1 MKTPVTALDQRYSDP
16 SAAAAGWEET
26 RRVLEAAE
34 LFWISTVR
42 ADGRPHVTPLVA
54 AWAEDAI
61 HFHTGEGEQKLLN
74 LRANPHVVLTTGCS
88 RWTRGSTSSLRA
100 RQSRSPTLRRSAGW
114 PRPGP
119 PSGTGAGSSRP
130 ATAASAAPAWMATPA
145 WCSRSRRP
153 RSTRTPRATRS
164 APPPTGSDRG
174 NRPGRDDHA
183 EAAARHRPR
192 FGWDGSSAGTSWPSR
207 TSRTSGTASPAH
219 SAAILTAASK

>member
-1 MKTPVTALDQRYSDP
+1 MTTPVTALDQRYSDP
-16 SAAAAGWEET
+16 AAAAAGWEET

-54 AWAEDAI
+54 AWAGGAI

-74 LRANPHVVLTTGCS
+74 LRANPHVVLTTGCN
-88 RWTRGSTSSLRA
+88 RWDRGLTSSSRA
-100 RQSRSPTLRRSAGW
+100 RRSRSPTRRRSAGW

-130 ATAASAAPAWMATPA
+130 ATAASAAPAWTATQPGVHGHA
-145 WCSRSRRP
+145 DQDLRARQGRPVRRHH
-153 RSTRTPRATRS
+153 
-164 APPPTGSDRG
+164 PPVLT
-174 NRPGRDDHA
+174 
-183 EAAARHRPR
+183 
-192 FGWDGSSAGTSWPSR
+192 AGTVRAVTTTRKQPRVTGPVSDGWQFGG
-207 TSRTSGTASPAH
+207 TSGRREQTSGTSSPAH